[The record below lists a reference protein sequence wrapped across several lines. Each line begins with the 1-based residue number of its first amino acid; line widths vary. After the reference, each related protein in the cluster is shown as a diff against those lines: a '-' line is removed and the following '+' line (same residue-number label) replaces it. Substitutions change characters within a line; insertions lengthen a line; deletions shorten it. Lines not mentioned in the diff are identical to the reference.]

1 MNWGVYKINWEEV
14 EEFGSVHCVDSHCSC
29 PSSSS
34 HAVTLPT
41 PSLIS
46 PISGFSFFTFCVC
59 VCVCV
64 MSDWPPLFSP
74 SHGCSSVV
82 NSDASFS
89 NKILFFCSAIL
100 RSCQRVDITVT
111 WFLNPIT
118 FIFEFNPAVVKCFI
132 WRHCHFLYDN
142 YRSQWAELNSYK
154 NVSAEWP
161 FLLGVF
167 NVKWPVRKEVLG
179 LILQ

>member
-1 MNWGVYKINWEEV
+1 MNWGVNKNNWEEV
-14 EEFGSVHCVDSHCSC
+14 EKFGSVPCVDIHCSC
-29 PSSSS
+29 PSSLS
-34 HAVTLPT
+34 HAVTHPT

-46 PISGFSFFTFCVC
+46 PISGFCFFSFCVC

-82 NSDASFS
+82 HSNASFS
-89 NKILFFCSAIL
+89 NKILFFCIAIL
-100 RSCQRVDITVT
+100 LSCQWVDITVT
-111 WFLNPIT
+111 RFLSLIT
-118 FIFEFNPAVVKCFI
+118 FIFEDNPAVEMCFI
-132 WRHCHFLYDN
+132 WRHCHFPYDN

-167 NVKWPVRKEVLG
+167 NVKWPVRKEILC